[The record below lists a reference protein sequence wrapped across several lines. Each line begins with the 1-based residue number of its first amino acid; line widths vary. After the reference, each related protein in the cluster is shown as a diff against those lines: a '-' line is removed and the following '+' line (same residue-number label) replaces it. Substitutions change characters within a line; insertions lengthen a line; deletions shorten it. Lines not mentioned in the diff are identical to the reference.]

1 MERLC
6 EEDYDELSDDIKEGL
21 EVHFVNT
28 YDEVYKHALAWEQ

>member
-28 YDEVYKHALAWEQ
+28 YEEVYEHALNWE